1 MRRPGQ
7 IMRFLTKRPI
17 QKECSRRGFTLVE
30 VTLSIAL
37 LGLLAVATSHIYSS
51 GLEARE
57 RGQEYALWDSAIRSR
72 MEQLLAERFDQL
84 NNGHEEVTVNGKQ
97 VTIRWTVNPVNLDDN
112 PGSEPDAR
120 RVKVFIEN
128 RAIDCIFVY
137 NAGKVKKI

>member
-1 MRRPGQ
+1 MRS
-7 IMRFLTKRPI
+7 LTKRPI

-30 VTLSIAL
+30 VILSIAL

-72 MEQLLAERFDQL
+72 MEQLLALRFDQIS
-84 NNGHEEVTVNGKQ
+84 NGNEQITVNGE
-97 VTIRWTVNPVNLDDN
+97 TIKVSWTANPVNLDDK

-120 RVKVFIEN
+120 RITVSTEN
-128 RAIDCIFVY
+128 RAIECIVVY
-137 NAGKVKKI
+137 NGGKVKKI